1 MVGGVDTLRMGVWTM
16 RKMGFYL
23 EIFIKYLGTYSRRA
37 LTRESV
43 LNIINTLYGIWL
55 SILPSEEELFSD
67 LGLHISELE
76 VIT

>member
-1 MVGGVDTLRMGVWTM
+1 M

>member
-37 LTRESV
+37 LTRERV
-43 LNIINTLYGIWL
+43 LNIINTLHGI
-55 SILPSEEELFSD
+55 
-67 LGLHISELE
+67 
-76 VIT
+76 